1 MPYHEHQSDANITVS
16 GLPTDD
22 TNAVRLLNAVHSTLE
37 RNLYGLKNSKSEV
50 EKIVEVVAR
59 IRDDHDKLRQNIEK
73 TIVDWDDGMLTGKD
87 LHQSL
92 LSILLDFNNMGE
104 MSSADITRKWNARL
118 RGGK

>member
-1 MPYHEHQSDANITVS
+1 MPQNYQSDANITVS

-22 TNAVRLLNAVHSTLE
+22 TNAVRLLNAIHSIFE
-37 RNLYGLKNSKSEV
+37 RCLYDFSDNESEV
-50 EKIVEVVAR
+50 RNAVEVVAR

-87 LHQSL
+87 LHIAL

-104 MSSADITRKWNARL
+104 MSSADVTRKWNASL
-118 RGGK
+118 RGDK

>member
-1 MPYHEHQSDANITVS
+1 MPQNYQSDANITVS

-22 TNAVRLLNAVHSTLE
+22 TNTVRLLNAVHSTLE
-37 RNLYGLKNSKSEV
+37 RNVYGLQNNKSDV

-59 IRDDHDKLRQNIEK
+59 LRDDHNKLRQSMEK
-73 TIVDWDDGMLTGKD
+73 ALIDYDDGLLTGKD

-104 MSSADITRKWNARL
+104 MSSADITRKWNASL
-118 RGGK
+118 RGDK